1 MILHPYPTVTQRTRD
16 DCGAAIVSSILRKHN
31 IKHQYSRLCRELHVS
46 NRTGTEEPDIVN
58 FLNARGFRAWM
69 TYDMTV
75 DSLLNFIDSE
85 IPVILIVQAYS
96 RSKKEDRYEGLTN
109 YGHYILA
116 IGHDDDRVFFMDSGL
131 PFGSYG
137 YLTKAELEKRW
148 YYVTEDNRKLRV
160 GIVVEPPKKNNLI
173 HIR

>member
-1 MILHPYPTVTQRTRD
+1 HPRSETIMILHPYPTVTQRTRD

-31 IKHQYSRLCRELHVS
+31 IKHQYSRLCRELNVS

-58 FLNARGFRAWM
+58 FLNAKGFRAWM

-75 DSLLNFIDSE
+75 DSLINFIDSE

-131 PFGSYG
+131 PFGSY
-137 YLTKAELEKRW
+137 
-148 YYVTEDNRKLRV
+148 
-160 GIVVEPPKKNNLI
+160 
-173 HIR
+173 